1 MNTIL
6 PEQVGLSSA
15 RLARIRSLVERV
27 VEEGKFAGVSTLV
40 ARRGEVAHLECV
52 GAMDRDTG
60 SPIQEDTLFRIHS
73 MTKPITSL
81 ALLMLYEEGRVRLS
95 DPVSRFIP
103 AFKDLKVYRY
113 AQPLTLELGSA
124 QREVTVHD
132 LLTHTSG
139 LTYGYADSSPVDA
152 LYQQV
157 DLLRPDRSLKEFVDE
172 LARLPL
178 LFQPGT
184 GWRYGVSTDVTGHL
198 VELIAG
204 MPLDQFF
211 AEHIFQPLGMVDTGF
226 VVPPEKVCRL
236 STEYALKSDGRLEVV
251 DHPTTSVYAQPRQFL
266 SGGGGLVSTLADY
279 LRFAQL
285 LLNKGTLERMRL
297 VSRKTVELMTMNHLP
312 SHLLPYGVSAPK
324 NGMGFGLGVSIV
336 MDLAQYGNI
345 GSVGLYGWD
354 GAANTR
360 FWVDP
365 AEQLIGILMSQ
376 SQPVFHSQ
384 LLDDFQK
391 LVYQSI
397 DD

>member
-1 MNTIL
+1 
-6 PEQVGLSSA
+6 
-15 RLARIRSLVERV
+15 
-27 VEEGKFAGVSTLV
+27 
-40 ARRGEVAHLECV
+40 
-52 GAMDRDTG
+52 
-60 SPIQEDTLFRIHS
+60 
-73 MTKPITSL
+73 
-81 ALLMLYEEGRVRLS
+81 
-95 DPVSRFIP
+95 
-103 AFKDLKVYRY
+103 
-113 AQPLTLELGSA
+113 
-124 QREVTVHD
+124 
-132 LLTHTSG
+132 
-139 LTYGYADSSPVDA
+139 
-152 LYQQV
+152 
-157 DLLRPDRSLKEFVDE
+157 
-172 LARLPL
+172 
-178 LFQPGT
+178 
-184 GWRYGVSTDVTGHL
+184 VSTDVTGHL

-211 AEHIFQPLGMVDTGF
+211 AERIFQPLGMVDTGF

-285 LLNKGTLERMRL
+285 LLNKGTLEGMRL
-297 VSRKTVELMTMNHLP
+297 VSRKTVELTTMNHLP
-312 SHLLPYGVSAPK
+312 PYLLPYGVSAPK
-324 NGMGFGLGVSIV
+324 NGMGFGLGVSVV